1 VVAINLPIQQ
11 NTWATAIWFLQR
23 EFIHIRKILLPFS
36 DVFLLGDV
44 YQNSIKSV
52 YEQHYLDPLHYITR
66 LSLAWSSKY
75 STKKLDLITDPDMYL
90 MIENNMRGGIATISH
105 RYAQANNPL
114 VQWYDFSKLNSW
126 ITYLDANNRYGTAM

>member
-1 VVAINLPIQQ
+1 VINLPIQQ

-23 EFIHIRKILLPFS
+23 EFIHIRKILLPFFGR
-36 DVFLLGDV
+36 FLLADV
-44 YQNSIKSV
+44 YRNSIKSV

-75 STKKLDLITDPDMYL
+75 STNKLDLITDPDMYL

-105 RYAQANNPL
+105 LYAQASNPL
-114 VQWYDFSKLNSW
+114 MQWYDFSKLNSW

>member
-1 VVAINLPIQQ
+1 MLA
-11 NTWATAIWFLQR
+11 
-23 EFIHIRKILLPFS
+23 
-36 DVFLLGDV
+36 DV

-52 YEQHYLDPLHYITR
+52 YEQHYIDQLHYITR

-75 STKKLDLITDPDMYL
+75 STNKLDLITDPDMYL
-90 MIENNMRGGIATISH
+90 MIEKSMRGDIATNSH

-114 VQWYDFSKLNSW
+114 MQWYDFSKLNSW